1 MPRFK
6 LPETSRT
13 DGIAREAERRAIT
26 GIPTSSWYVMMSRG
40 EAPRPIKLG
49 LRAVGW
55 DRRELFEFN
64 ERRRA
69 ERDRCI
75 LKKMGIREPQTD
87 VERGAVARELIR
99 KVAASKA
106 M

>member
-40 EAPRPIKLG
+40 EAPRQIRLG
-49 LRAVGW
+49 SRAVGW
-55 DRRELFEFN
+55 DRRDLFKFN
-64 ERRRA
+64 EQRK
-69 ERDRCI
+69 RDNWQPI
-75 LKKMGIREPQTD
+75 GD
-87 VERGAVARELIR
+87 VAKRVVE
-99 KVAASKA
+99 KVSG
-106 M
+106 